1 MIVEEAVTNW
11 VIEDLP
17 ELTDIPKEK
26 SHIFGGSGHCRR
38 VYKTILSELGQ
49 CLVIR
54 NLGDTFVEPAA
65 GKIYCELE
73 SFGGES
79 VIAVISP
86 ELIWNKSMYHINQA
100 QVDWSME
107 NNAQIEDVV
116 RYSILDVLEAFDLSM
131 KGLVSSAKLSD
142 LRLSE
147 DNIVVNVHNQNVIS
161 LYASSKYLADLEIEV
176 RQFSEQFARNKMWL
190 GSCVSFKMKAYLH
203 LTKKYFSVNDL
214 NSLSHGDLLDLL
226 QENKNDC
233 FKLKA
238 SAVYQ
243 YLHGKR
249 MRCRVS
255 LIVDKKGIRME
266 FESGKSEEDEFQSE
280 VDLDLAPTGNPIEQ
294 HNELVELEILA
305 GTARV
310 SFDDLC
316 ALGEGSLIEV
326 EKSTL
331 PMVSLRVHGTTVM
344 EAELV
349 RLGNRMMLQIVRK
362 VEYDD

>member
-1 MIVEEAVTNW
+1 MMAEEAVTNW
-11 VIEDLP
+11 MVDNLP
-17 ELTDIPKEK
+17 ELTSIPKQK
-26 SHIFGGSGHCRR
+26 THIFGTSGHSRR
-38 VYKTILSELGQ
+38 VYQTILSELGQ

-73 SFGGES
+73 SFSGES
-79 VIAVISP
+79 IVAVISP

-100 QVDWSME
+100 QVDWSIE
-107 NNAQIEDVV
+107 NNAQIEDVI

-131 KGLVSSAKLSD
+131 KGLISSAKLEGVH
-142 LRLSE
+142 LSS
-147 DNIVVNVHNQNVIS
+147 DNIVVNVNQEDAIS
-161 LYASSKYLADLEIEV
+161 LYASEKYLNNLEVEV
-176 RQFSEQFARNKMWL
+176 RQFSERFLKNKIWL
-190 GSCVSFKMKAYLH
+190 GTCVTFRMNVYLH
-203 LTKKYFSVNDL
+203 LTKRYFSVTDL
-214 NSLSHGDLLDLL
+214 NNLSHGDLLDLP
-226 QENKNDC
+226 QEYQNNC
-233 FKLKA
+233 FSLKA
-238 SAVYQ
+238 STVYQ

-255 LIVDKKGIRME
+255 LIIDKKGIRME
-266 FESGKSEEDEFQSE
+266 FENGRSEEDEFNSE
-280 VDLDLAPTGNPIEQ
+280 IDEDIALTNTTIEQ
-294 HNELVELEILA
+294 HHELVELEILA
-305 GTARV
+305 GTARI

-326 EKSTL
+326 EKTTL

-362 VEYDD
+362 VEYDA

>member
-1 MIVEEAVTNW
+1 MIAEEVVANW
-11 VIEDLP
+11 VAEDLP
-17 ELTDIPKEK
+17 ELTVIPKEK
-26 SHIFGGSGHCRR
+26 SHIFSSSGHCRR

-54 NLGDTFVEPAA
+54 NLGHTFVEPAS
-65 GKIYCELE
+65 GKICCELE

-79 VIAVISP
+79 VVAMISP

-100 QVDWSME
+100 QVDWSLE
-107 NNAQIEDVV
+107 NNAQVEDIV
-116 RYSILDVLEAFDLSM
+116 RYSILDILDAFDLSI
-131 KGLVSSAKLSD
+131 KGLVSSTRLSD
-142 LRLSE
+142 LRLGE
-147 DNIVVNVHNQNVIS
+147 ENIVVNVHNQDAIV
-161 LYASSKYLADLEIEV
+161 LYASNKYLSDLEVEI
-176 RQFSEQFARNKMWL
+176 RQFSEQFVRNKMWL
-190 GSCVSFKMKAYLH
+190 GSCVTFKMKAYLH

-214 NSLSHGDLLDLL
+214 NSLSSGDLLDLL
-226 QENKNDC
+226 QESRTDC
-233 FKLKA
+233 FKLKG
-238 SAVYQ
+238 SAIYQ
-243 YLHGKR
+243 YLHGRR
-249 MRCRVS
+249 MRCQVS
-255 LIVDKKGIRME
+255 MIVDKKGIRME
-266 FESGKSEEDEFQSE
+266 FEGGKTEEDELVNDFN
-280 VDLDLAPTGNPIEQ
+280 LDLEANGHPVEQ

-305 GTARV
+305 GTARI

-331 PMVSLRVHGTTVM
+331 PMVNLRVHGTTVM